1 MRSPRGLALLVL
13 ALAAGHARAETQS
26 VSYSTWVVA
35 DNVVTLRFLLPV
47 SEAPRL
53 TGLDVPVA
61 TVRKIGDY
69 LLRQVTVRSASG
81 ACPALDQGYDLGRV
95 DLLAVGPDMYGFE
108 IFYRCA
114 DPRQLVLQDAA
125 MFARAPAHL
134 NIARVQ
140 RSGRV
145 VEHVFTAGHQ
155 EWALPDD
162 GVLYAPGL
170 AAYLSL
176 GAEHIFHSADRL
188 LFILGLALLIQRRRD
203 VGYIFLALALGYGL
217 SLLISRAGL
226 VSPRVPLA
234 EAFVGLLVA
243 LVGMAVVLVR
253 AQRRGVIIAGWTG
266 WLLLAAIGTATM
278 HSSAAALLLLG
289 GAILSA
295 GLLTISDRQEGWRL
309 VWPLLAGLLGFVD
322 GFLWSAVIEPAQLP
336 QGTQTRM
343 LIGVDLG
350 AILIETAV
358 AGLLAGA
365 VLLLRRSR
373 RLEGSRALVTDL
385 CAAGLAGCG
394 TFWLASRLWV

>member
-1 MRSPRGLALLVL
+1 MSGP
-13 ALAAGHARAETQS
+13 T
-26 VSYSTWVVA
+26 
-35 DNVVTLRFLLPV
+35 
-47 SEAPRL
+47 
-53 TGLDVPVA
+53 
-61 TVRKIGDY
+61 
-69 LLRQVTVRSASG
+69 ASG

-95 DLLAVGPDMYGFE
+95 DPLAVGPDMYGFE

-114 DPRQLVLQDAA
+114 DPRQLVLQNAA

-145 VEHVFTAGHQ
+145 AEHVFTVGQ
-155 EWALPDD
+155 QQWRLPDD
-162 GVLYAPGL
+162 GVPYAPGL

-176 GAEHIFHSADRL
+176 GSEHILHSADRL
-188 LFILGLALLIQRRRD
+188 LLILGLALLIQRRRD
-203 VGYIFLALALGYGL
+203 MGYIVLALALGYGL
-217 SLLISRAGL
+217 SLLTSQAGW
-226 VSPRVPLA
+226 VSPRVPLV

-243 LVGMAVVLVR
+243 LVGMAVILMR
-253 AQRRGVIIAGWTG
+253 AQRRDVIIAGWSG

-295 GLLTISDRQEGWRL
+295 GLLTISGRREGWRL
-309 VWPLLAGLLGFVD
+309 VWPLLAALLGFVD

-336 QGTQTRM
+336 RGTQTRM

-358 AGLLAGA
+358 AALLAGG
-365 VLLLRRSR
+365 VLLLRSR
-373 RLEGSRALVTDL
+373 RLDRSRALVTEL